1 MPEKIIIHQVKQGK
15 IILLNKDACLQTNK
29 FNKTNNQQK
38 KHKKMSKQT
47 IKITMNQINHNKN
60 RDQKVM
66 INFKT

>member
-15 IILLNKDACLQTNK
+15 IILLNKDAYLQTNK
-29 FNKTNNQQK
+29 FNNTNNQQK

-60 RDQKVM
+60 RD
-66 INFKT
+66 